1 MTKLYFETPFVYGLG
16 STGSAMPVDQNTT
29 RQVRISDALNAAMG
43 RSFDVDIEQWL
54 LPSAPNR
61 QRRLVVTLPSAISP
75 NTGLSF
81 KVLNSSDRQPDWLH
95 SAGMF
100 RYPNMGAVAEGTE
113 RIINYDSFG
122 AVVFLPFNTV
132 RTIPAGTASV
142 RWESTGTIGEGL
154 QPLLL
159 RDGFSQHIPTFTNI
173 APARRFDYG
182 FGEVSLRS
190 IMDLDLTEVAMMTGS
205 NPAKLRIDGQ
215 LKSLLLPMIPAIR
228 ETTHF
233 TMDVS
238 IRPSENPLASSLVEL
253 TLDRFNFEFNLSI
266 SNMAMLTLIKGLVRD
281 VAENAVSDLEDRIN
295 RDIADTVQDIDI
307 PLDNVAPPPRR
318 PVRWSVRSTYMAS
331 DTHRT
336 HGVINGI
343 VAEVYG
349 VWNDGRG
356 VVQV

>member
-1 MTKLYFETPFVYGLG
+1 
-16 STGSAMPVDQNTT
+16 
-29 RQVRISDALNAAMG
+29 
-43 RSFDVDIEQWL
+43 
-54 LPSAPNR
+54 
-61 QRRLVVTLPSAISP
+61 
-75 NTGLSF
+75 
-81 KVLNSSDRQPDWLH
+81 
-95 SAGMF
+95 
-100 RYPNMGAVAEGTE
+100 
-113 RIINYDSFG
+113 
-122 AVVFLPFNTV
+122 
-132 RTIPAGTASV
+132 
-142 RWESTGTIGEGL
+142 
-154 QPLLL
+154 
-159 RDGFSQHIPTFTNI
+159 
-173 APARRFDYG
+173 
-182 FGEVSLRS
+182 
-190 IMDLDLTEVAMMTGS
+190 
-205 NPAKLRIDGQ
+205 
-215 LKSLLLPMIPAIR
+215 
-228 ETTHF
+228 
-233 TMDVS
+233 
-238 IRPSENPLASSLVEL
+238 VEL